1 MLTTATCYS
10 SSVSH
15 NQFILPSALP
25 SAPPAAAGSLS
36 VVEVGPK
43 LVKFAAG
50 AYIGTL
56 EAPEQMAVFLYH
68 LDVSWVTGGW
78 SGYV

>member
-1 MLTTATCYS
+1 
-10 SSVSH
+10 
-15 NQFILPSALP
+15 
-25 SAPPAAAGSLS
+25 
-36 VVEVGPK
+36 VEVGPK

-68 LDVSWVTGGW
+68 LDVSWAACDEYAEEMLRIQF
-78 SGYV
+78 S